1 MGDGTTTDRTAPVK
15 VFDNVRDI
23 SAGSFSSLAVL
34 NNGTL
39 MGWGKNKEGQLG
51 SENTNDLLWPV
62 KVYEGVQKAVNAD
75 TFSVFIL
82 QNNEL
87 MLTGKVVP

>member
-1 MGDGTTTDRTAPVK
+1 MK
-15 VFDNVRDI
+15 VLDNVRDI